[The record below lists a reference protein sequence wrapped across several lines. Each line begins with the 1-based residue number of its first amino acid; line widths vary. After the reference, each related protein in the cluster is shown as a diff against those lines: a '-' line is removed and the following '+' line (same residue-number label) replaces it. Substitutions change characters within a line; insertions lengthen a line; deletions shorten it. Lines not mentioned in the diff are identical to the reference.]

1 MILQR
6 ISIMFGIITLIGI
19 TKIYAEVEFNNIKCL
34 ARDPNFINF
43 EMCAFRSV
51 NRSYKYMSIRAQIY
65 ELPITYALITF
76 KLSKRDN
83 QHVFE
88 RFNSSVELCRFMRD
102 RQNPVASFLFSVFED
117 YATFNH
123 TCPFTESHY
132 ILEKLPVQH
141 ITASKVKSWC
151 I

>member
-1 MILQR
+1 
-6 ISIMFGIITLIGI
+6 
-19 TKIYAEVEFNNIKCL
+19 
-34 ARDPNFINF
+34 
-43 EMCAFRSV
+43 MCAFRSV

-141 ITASKVKSWC
+141 VSNVLSILPNGRYIFHLLWTSDNRLKGEIMVYITKS
-151 I
+151 